1 MSVAKTIRA
10 RVLRIRLAEPFTN
23 KQFLKL
29 SSRASVDKALSRLVS
44 EGVIQRII
52 RGLFM
57 RPQTNRYIGM
67 VAPGVRKVVE
77 VMAKDRGEIIQVQG
91 AVQSVVS
98 SCPPR
103 YPCSQFLYQRGKSG
117 VQDWQPDSSSQACQ
131 LPEASVG
138 WQDIWN
144 GSFCFAVS
152 GEKQREI
159 RRCQNCSCPCAC
171 QKRTSRN

>member
-1 MSVAKTIRA
+1 MSVAKTIGG

-29 SSRASVDKALSRLVS
+29 SSCASVDKTLSRLVS
-44 EGVIQRII
+44 ERVIQRII
-52 RGLFM
+52 RGVLM
-57 RPQTNRYIGM
+57 CPKANRCVGM
-67 VAPGVRKVVE
+67 VVSGVRKVVE

-117 VQDWQPDSSSQACQ
+117 V
-131 LPEASVG
+131 
-138 WQDIWN
+138 
-144 GSFCFAVS
+144 
-152 GEKQREI
+152 
-159 RRCQNCSCPCAC
+159 
-171 QKRTSRN
+171 